1 MRRFPLH
8 RGTPL
13 MLALAAG
20 AGAFAQVPALGPL
33 NEDEAAITQVYLRAT
48 PLGDGLNV
56 FSWKRTGLVPL
67 GEICRLIQFPI
78 EVDAHAGRATGFF
91 IQPDRPFRLDL
102 ATRTVVTGGRT
113 LTFAPEQVRSHA
125 GDLYVEAALLEAW
138 FPLVVKLEFRD
149 SSLYLSSRE
158 PLPIEQAWDRA
169 RANAR
174 LLSGGGGPP
183 DAAGPLMAHPY
194 RALSLPVVDLS
205 ATFRHT
211 SKGPSTDP
219 QASLGL
225 GGDLLWMSASA
236 YVTRDASGSFR
247 SSRATLYRDDPDGRL
262 LGPLRARHISLG
274 DLRHGASLDLAGG
287 LPTGRG
293 LGIDN
298 LPLDFRTRFAT
309 RVFRGTLPPGWSVE
323 LFRNNGLVGFQQAR
337 PDATYEFPPVDLTFG
352 INTFRLVFHG
362 PHGERREEQIRLDIG
377 QDQPE
382 PGAFYY
388 RMAAIKP
395 QELVDPAPDTI
406 HVTDEPAY
414 LAEVE
419 AGLSARLSAH
429 AGFLRMTFS
438 NGLRSYGVAGLRTV
452 LPWVS
457 VDVTGAAS
465 AFTPLDGADT
475 PKGKAGQVT
484 LRTGLGYSSLMAR
497 HAEYRG
503 GYLPVQ
509 DVTTGAQGTL
519 LRDDA
524 LTLSGSTYLGG
535 RAYNAAYTFLRQGYD
550 TGRRESQR
558 ISLGTTLG
566 RVSLSQAVGT
576 TVDSTGARTARSL
589 EALLLASSFF
599 RTYGIQ
605 AEIQGR
611 KQQQASFRLEN
622 YAVNLTRAF
631 DSGVALQAV
640 LRGSFRGGSG
650 GPSLTASLLQ
660 QKGRWGWGIDG
671 AYSKSG
677 GLGVGVRL
685 QVSLGRDPRSRRWFM
700 DAQPLSGMGA
710 VSARAFLDD
719 NGNGKR
725 DPGEKSLN
733 EPRFRVGDATRTE
746 IRADAETALYTGI
759 GTGRD
764 VPISL
769 DVSSLE
775 DMTHQ
780 PRHPRYT
787 IRPRAGVVTP
797 VDYPVVVLG
806 EVMGTCRLRRGGRV
820 EELAGLQVELTD
832 DAGRVL
838 QSQRSA
844 FDGFFEFRNLPLG
857 SYRLRVA
864 PSEVQRLQL
873 REPGPRVLDLNLQ
886 RPFAEGQDLVVEPL
900 EPAVEPERPREAP
913 KPTGKDPEIRVVPG
927 KGSGTGTFLR
937 SIADPDPP
945 APRRGPAQV
954 VSGAPAE
961 SSSRSG
967 QAAGLLAHGRIR
979 LASARRPHPTPSQIA
994 AARLIAR
1001 ALAVLVPERRMSWFP
1016 NPFAH
1021 RSAARRP
1028 HPAAPTRQS
1037 AVPAGWTILLLPARS
1052 WSTVEV
1058 LRRNLDFLAGDLIVH
1073 QPGGGAPMQV
1083 LLGRFDTP
1091 AAAQDRLRRLPAGVS
1106 HLGLAP
1112 TVVPFPDQGANT

>member
-1 MRRFPLH
+1 MNRFSFD
-8 RGTPL
+8 RGTAL
-13 MLALAAG
+13 MMALAVG
-20 AGAFAQVPALGPL
+20 ACGQEPAPGPL

-56 FSWKRTGLVPL
+56 FPWKRTGLVPL
-67 GEICRLIQFPI
+67 GEICRLIHFPI
-78 EVDAHAGRATGFF
+78 EVDAAGGQAKGFF
-91 IQPDRPFRLDL
+91 IHPDRSFKLDY
-102 ATRTVVTGGRT
+102 AVRAVVSNGRT
-113 LTFAPEQVRSHA
+113 FTFEPGQVRRHG
-125 GDLYVEAALLEAW
+125 GDFYVEAALLEVW
-138 FPLVVKLEFRD
+138 FPLTVKLEFRD
-149 SSLYLSSRE
+149 SSLYLTSRE
-158 PLPIEQAWDRA
+158 PLPIEQAWDRD

-174 LLSGGGGPP
+174 LLSGGSGTSG
-183 DAAGPLMAHPY
+183 ASGPLLEHPY
-194 RALSLPVVDLS
+194 QAFSLPVVDLS
-205 ATFRHT
+205 ATFRHA
-211 SKGPSTDP
+211 SKGPNTDP
-219 QASLGL
+219 TGSLGV
-225 GGDLLWMSASA
+225 GGDVLWMSALA
-236 YVTRDASGSFR
+236 YLTRDSRGSYR

-262 LGPLRARHISLG
+262 LGPLRARHFSLG

-287 LPTGRG
+287 LPQGRG

-309 RVFRGTLPPGWSVE
+309 RVFRGPLPAGWSVE

-362 PHGERREEQIRLDIG
+362 PHGERREEQVRLDIS

-395 QELVDPAPDTI
+395 QELVDPAPDT
-406 HVTDEPAY
+406 VRVMDKPAY

-419 AGLSARLSAH
+419 AGLSTRFSAH
-429 AGFLRMTFS
+429 AGFMRLEFS
-438 NGLRSYGVAGLRTV
+438 DGPRSYGVAGLRTV
-452 LPWVS
+452 LPWAS

-465 AFTPLDGADT
+465 SFAPLDGSDT
-475 PKGKAGQVT
+475 QKGKAGQIT
-484 LRTGLGYSSLMAR
+484 FRTGLGYSTLLAR

-503 GYLPVQ
+503 GYLPVH
-509 DVTTGAQGTL
+509 DVTVGARGTL

-535 RAYNAAYTFLRQGYD
+535 RAYNASYTFLRQGYD

-566 RVSLSQAVGT
+566 RVSLNQAIGT
-576 TVDSTGARTARSL
+576 TVDSTGTRTARSL
-589 EALLLASSFF
+589 EAQLLASSFF
-599 RTYGIQ
+599 HAYGIQ

-611 KQQQASFRLEN
+611 KQQEYAFRLEN
-622 YAVNLTRAF
+622 YALNLTRVF

-650 GPSLTASLLQ
+650 GPSLTASLIQ
-660 QKGRWGWGIDG
+660 QKGRWGWGLDG
-671 AYSKSG
+671 SYSKSG
-677 GLGVGVRL
+677 GAGVGVRL

-700 DAQPLSGMGA
+700 DAQPLSSMGA
-710 VSARAFLDD
+710 VSARAFLDA
-719 NGNGKR
+719 NGNGR
-725 DPGEKSLN
+725 QDPGEKSLDD
-733 EPRFRVGDATRTE
+733 PRFKVGDSTRPGV
-746 IRADAETALYTGI
+746 RADAQTALYTGI
-759 GTGRD
+759 GAGRD
-764 VPISL
+764 TPISL

-780 PRHPRYT
+780 PRHPSYT

-806 EVMGTCRLRRGGRV
+806 EVMGTCRARRGARI
-820 EELAGLQVELTD
+820 EELAGLLVELTD
-832 DAGRVL
+832 ETGRVL

-857 SYRLRVA
+857 PYRLRVA

-873 REPGPRVLDLNLQ
+873 KEPAPRILNLDLK

-900 EPAVEPERPREAP
+900 KPVAEPERPLEPP

-927 KGSGTGTFLR
+927 KDAGGGASLQGL
-937 SIADPDPP
+937 ADPPLTG
-945 APRRGPAQV
+945 ARRGPAQAA
-954 VSGAPAE
+954 SMKPAAHAAPAAP
-961 SSSRSG
+961 SADRASHR
-967 QAAGLLAHGRIR
+967 RVR
-979 LASARRPHPTPSQIA
+979 LASAVRPHPAPSRIA
-994 AARLIAR
+994 AARLVSR
-1001 ALAVLVPERRMSWFP
+1001 ALSVLLPERRMSWSLNLFTP
-1016 NPFAH
+1016 
-1021 RSAARRP
+1021 RSTPSRAPKNALPSRLAA
-1028 HPAAPTRQS
+1028 S
-1037 AVPAGWTILLLPARS
+1037 SGWTILLMPARS
-1052 WSTVEV
+1052 WSTVDV
-1058 LRRNLDFLAGDLIVH
+1058 LRQNLDFLAGDLIVH

-1083 LLGRFDTP
+1083 LLGRYADQ
-1091 AAAQDRLRRLPAGVS
+1091 AAAQDRLRHLPARMLR
-1106 HLGLAP
+1106 LGLAP